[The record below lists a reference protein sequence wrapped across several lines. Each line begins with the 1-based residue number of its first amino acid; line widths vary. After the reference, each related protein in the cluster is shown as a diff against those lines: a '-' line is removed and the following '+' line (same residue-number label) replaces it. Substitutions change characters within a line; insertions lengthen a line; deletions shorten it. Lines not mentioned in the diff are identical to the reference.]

1 MENNLKVFNDSISP
15 LDEKQQAIAKE
26 KHMGLMNIMY
36 LETKK
41 ILKEYNINCSKA
53 DELILLT
60 IEPKDMKRVLEL
72 ANNMGFIKAFQD
84 KPIRLRQ
91 TITNIIKRIAKCEAM
106 GVKYLREDGTFE
118 DYLFQEKLFASKMEE
133 MSQDYQ
139 EDKEVVA
146 EEKEMEPE
154 GNDLQYILDVASDL
168 YDDINISEPKQNV
181 MAAVQF
187 VANNASLSPKEV
199 LLKAFRKY
207 TDTNEL
213 NYAIDHVLGL
223 SEGSRVA

>member
-1 MENNLKVFNDSISP
+1 
-15 LDEKQQAIAKE
+15 
-26 KHMGLMNIMY
+26 
-36 LETKK
+36 
-41 ILKEYNINCSKA
+41 
-53 DELILLT
+53 
-60 IEPKDMKRVLEL
+60 
-72 ANNMGFIKAFQD
+72 
-84 KPIRLRQ
+84 
-91 TITNIIKRIAKCEAM
+91 
-106 GVKYLREDGTFE
+106 
-118 DYLFQEKLFASKMEE
+118 
-133 MSQDYQ
+133 
-139 EDKEVVA
+139 
-146 EEKEMEPE
+146 MEPE

-223 SEGSRVA
+223 SEGSRAA